1 MTMWSSGSQEPRT
14 IVGDVQ
20 VRRGMG
26 DGDPSTRAEARKA
39 YWAFG
44 DAFRFLPDSLFIIR
58 FPTNMLWPQVSPPG
72 LKLTGFFPPWKLQT
86 LTSTARASHRLAGV
100 DFQQEHDDDL
110 YIIGAV
116 NVCQQKS
123 LFVYS
128 KNLFP
133 DTFEFKGFVCFS
145 CL

>member
-1 MTMWSSGSQEPRT
+1 MIEGLQATKTDEFSEKFQTVLEINISMMTMWSSGSQEPRT

-58 FPTNMLWPQVSPPG
+58 FPTNML
-72 LKLTGFFPPWKLQT
+72 
-86 LTSTARASHRLAGV
+86 
-100 DFQQEHDDDL
+100 
-110 YIIGAV
+110 
-116 NVCQQKS
+116 
-123 LFVYS
+123 
-128 KNLFP
+128 
-133 DTFEFKGFVCFS
+133 
-145 CL
+145 